1 MRNRYR
7 LFFSLLVPALF
18 LLSGWTYVAGQE
30 KRSSAGNGTRWSD
43 PATWPD
49 RKVPGKGAA
58 VTIGRDMNVVLDV
71 SPPALRS
78 LTIDGKLSF
87 AGSSDIELST
97 EWILLHGELQ
107 IGSEATPHTRKATIT
122 LTNDVSGEDI
132 MTMGDR
138 GIMLMGGTLSLHGNR
153 KHSWTKLAKT
163 AAAGSTTIEVLD
175 AGDWKKGDEIVVA
188 STDFDP
194 HQAERRTISS
204 VSGKV
209 ITLDQKLQYMHYG
222 QVTFGVDERGEV
234 GMLSR
239 NIRIQAAADAEKSF
253 SGGHV
258 MAMAGSTMKVS
269 GVEFYR
275 MGQHES
281 LARYPI
287 HWHLVDE
294 GKGQYIQNSAIH
306 DTYSRCVTVHGT
318 NNVRVENNVAYNNVG
333 HCYFLEDGIEHGNQY
348 LYNLGILTRCHTTR
362 ACNST
367 NAVVGVYGGGG
378 QGQTATD
385 QLIPSDNTAAT
396 FWITN
401 PDNTYRGNVSA
412 GSEATGFWLAFPE
425 HPTGKFEGTEI
436 AAKTWPRRM
445 QMREFSGN
453 VAHSNIEGLMFDRG
467 PNAQGRFN
475 LGGNTHLAFTDPSD
489 TNSARVDSL
498 LKDIT
503 IYKSRGAAIWARGE
517 HHIFDGLKIADSAI
531 GYTHAY
537 PGVAPYHGT
546 YTSKVVNSL
555 FVGESD
561 NKGTPKT
568 DAEKAYGRS
577 MPRADADYPV
587 RGYEYYDFL
596 HQVVNTKFVNFQDN
610 ATRKSGAISY
620 LLYTSFG
627 ISSNN
632 SVEKVT
638 FENAKPVYFPPLER
652 RWSFSGEFGSFAGW
666 NGAVFKDI
674 DGSLGGGPNSYIV
687 IDNGIAA
694 ASDDKDCRIEPTWN
708 AAVCKGDLGRLTINV
723 PGAGRGGRG
732 GPGGGAGRGG
742 PGGPGAAPG
751 GRGGAPVGAPG
762 AGAPLGAAPGGNNV
776 VAQGPPQGGG
786 APGGGA
792 PGAAAGRG
800 GAPGAPGGPG
810 GQAGRGGPGGG
821 GGRGGAP
828 ATPIVLSRNG
838 RTFTPTG
845 ATNVRAGTE
854 IKAQTEAPTLSINL
868 SELESGSWVIFELP
882 GFTTAATGTAQSSL
896 DALRSASATSYY
908 KADDALWV
916 KVVSTAAPGGGGG
929 GGRGGRGGGGGN
941 SIQVS
946 R

>member
-1 MRNRYR
+1 MQKRYR
-7 LFFSLLVPALF
+7 LLLSLLVPAFF
-18 LLSGWTYVAGQE
+18 LLGGWSYVAGQE
-30 KRSSAGNGTRWSD
+30 KSPSVVKETRWSD

-49 RKVPGKGAA
+49 RKVPGKGDA
-58 VTIGRDMNVVLDV
+58 VTIAKDKAVVLDV

-78 LTIDGKLSF
+78 LTIEGKLRF
-87 AGSSDIELST
+87 ANNRDLELTT
-97 EWILLHGELQ
+97 EWIMLHGELH
-107 IGSEATPHTRKATIT
+107 IGSAATPHTRKATMT
-122 LTNDVSGEDI
+122 FTNDVPGEDI
-132 MTMGDR
+132 GSMGDR
-138 GIMLMGGTLSLHGNR
+138 GIMIMGGTLSLHGNR
-153 KHSWTKLAKT
+153 KDSWTKLAKT
-163 AAAGSTTIEVLD
+163 AAAGSTTIEVLN
-175 AGDWKKGDEIVVA
+175 AGDWKKGDEIVIA

-194 HQAERRTISS
+194 HQAERRIISS

-222 QVTFGVDERGEV
+222 QVTFGVDQRGEV

-239 NIRIQAAADAEKSF
+239 NIRIQASADAEKSF

-258 MAMAGSTMKVS
+258 MAMTGSTMQVS
-269 GVEFYR
+269 GVEFFR

-348 LYNLGILTRCHTTR
+348 LNNLGILTRCHTTR

-367 NAVVGVYGGGG
+367 NAIVGVYGGGG
-378 QGQTATD
+378 QGQAATD
-385 QLIPSDNTAAT
+385 QLIPSDNTAST

-412 GSEATGFWLAFPE
+412 GSEATGFWIALSE
-425 HPTGKFEGTEI
+425 HPTGKFEGTAI

-445 QMREFSGN
+445 QFREFSGN
-453 VAHSNIEGLMFDRG
+453 VAHSNIEGLMLDRG
-467 PNAQGRFN
+467 TNAQGRFN
-475 LGGNTHLAFTDPSD
+475 LGGNTHMALADPSD
-489 TNSARVDSL
+489 SNSARLDSVF
-498 LKDIT
+498 KDMT

-537 PGVAPYHGT
+537 PGVAPFHGD

-561 NKGTPKT
+561 NKGTPTT

-577 MPRADADYPV
+577 LPRADADYPI

-596 HQVVNTKFVNFQDN
+596 HHVVNTRFVNYQDN

-620 LLYTSFG
+620 LLYTSFPV
-627 ISSNN
+627 SSNN
-632 SVEKVT
+632 SVERVS
-638 FENAKPVYFPPLER
+638 FENAKPAYFPPQDR
-652 RWSFSGEFGSFAGW
+652 RWSFSGEFNSFSGW

-694 ASDDKDCRIEPTWN
+694 AADDKDCRIEPTWN
-708 AAVCKGDLGRLTINV
+708 AAVCKGDLGRLTINA
-723 PGAGRGGRG
+723 GAGGGR
-732 GPGGGAGRGG
+732 
-742 PGGPGAAPG
+742 GGPGAAPG
-751 GRGGAPVGAPG
+751 GGRGGAPG
-762 AGAPLGAAPGGNNV
+762 AGAPGAGAPR
-776 VAQGPPQGGG
+776 GGG
-786 APGGGA
+786 APGGNALAQAPPAGGGAPGGQA
-792 PGAAAGRG
+792 PGAAAG
-800 GAPGAPGGPG
+800 PGA
-810 GQAGRGGPGGG
+810 AGRGGPAGG
-821 GGRGGAP
+821 GGRGGA
-828 ATPIVLSRNG
+828 ANPIVLSRNG
-838 RTFTPTG
+838 RNFTVTG

-854 IKAQTEAPTLSINL
+854 IKAESAVSPVSINL
-868 SELESGSWVIFELP
+868 SELDSGSWVIFELP
-882 GFTTAATGTAQSSL
+882 GFTTASAGTPQDSL
-896 DALRSASATSYY
+896 DALRKASGTSYY
-908 KADDALWV
+908 KGDSSLWV
-916 KVVSTAAPGGGGG
+916 KVVSAGNTGNPP
-929 GGRGGRGGGGGN
+929 GGRGGRGGAN
-941 SIQVS
+941 TTIQVS
-946 R
+946 K